1 MGQVTIFCTTYYS
14 TTKTHG
20 TRIEVVKSV
29 TSLTPPAAYIY
40 MFSPRF
46 QAARSWAL
54 ALSRAEWLPEEFQ
67 TDQIAQCHR
76 SHGHAEL
83 GGRLYC
89 CWRALVQVSC
99 GSKALRWTRKELQ
112 LQKTKHQ
119 LVDILL
125 TSTKSSSFQDFS
137 LDKTKK
143 IICPL
148 VRIQEYT
155 AQSSQENS
163 FKIIV
168 PPLCRLMAFRINNSY
183 CNKPHISAIDP
194 TETPTQ
200 IHTVPTYRLSRNLE
214 TRKATV
220 DGSKNPANAPF
231 DMVNIPW
238 FTTGFIYTSQ
248 VLSRI

>member
-155 AQSSQENS
+155 AQSPNHHRKTPSKSS
-163 FKIIV
+163 FLHSADSWLSESTTLIATNHTSAQLTLQKR
-168 PPLCRLMAFRINNSY
+168 PPKSIQYQL
-183 CNKPHISAIDP
+183 
-194 TETPTQ
+194 
-200 IHTVPTYRLSRNLE
+200 
-214 TRKATV
+214 
-220 DGSKNPANAPF
+220 
-231 DMVNIPW
+231 
-238 FTTGFIYTSQ
+238 TG
-248 VLSRI
+248 